1 MSRAFLHDLLTS
13 IGQKSRELVHG
24 GPVALTDGVEIADLA
39 ETILSQRGEASG
51 IALAE
56 MILARFRSMD
66 PTQKLEFFKVLT
78 EHFGAEQGR
87 LQAAATDY
95 LAAPSDQS
103 AIVLHDAAEPRRQ
116 ELIRRL
122 NLPDGGT
129 GALVAMRSDL
139 LDLMSDHP
147 ELAAVDHD
155 FDHLL
160 SSWFNRGFL
169 VLKRIEWD
177 TPASVLEK
185 IIEYEAVHAIQSWD
199 DLRRRIEPL
208 DRRCYAFFHPA
219 LRDEPLIFVEV
230 ALEREIPGAIAP
242 LLADDRVPTQSD
254 QMTTA
259 VFYSI
264 SNCQRGLRGVSFGN
278 FLIKQ
283 VVQELARD
291 LPRLKNYV
299 TLSPVVG
306 LLHWVRQ
313 LGRDGPLQDNER
325 YQRISKLLEHTGW
338 HQNESIAAELQEML
352 LPTAAAY
359 FLNAKRGDGMPVDAV
374 ARFHLGNGARLER
387 INWLGDLSDVGLNQ
401 AGGLM
406 VNYLYKLTDIEKN
419 HEAFVNNRRI
429 AVSNE
434 IRKMAKKWQQ
444 EFGFDK

>member
-24 GPVALTDGVEIADLA
+24 GPAVHTDGAEIAELA

-56 MILARFRSMD
+56 IILERFRSMD
-66 PTQKLEFFKVLT
+66 PAQKLEFFKLLT
-78 EHFGAEQGR
+78 ERFGPEQSR
-87 LQAAATDY
+87 LAAAARDY
-95 LAAPSDQS
+95 LAAPSDRS

-122 NLPDGGT
+122 NRPDGGT
-129 GALVAMRSDL
+129 TALVAMRSDL
-139 LDLMSDHP
+139 LDLLPDHP

-169 VLKRIEWD
+169 VLKRIDWD

-185 IIEYEAVHAIQSWD
+185 VIEYEAVHAIRSWD
-199 DLRRRIEPL
+199 DLRRRIEPS

-242 LLADDRVPTQSD
+242 LLSDDRLPTQFD
-254 QMTTA
+254 HITTA

-264 SNCQRGLRGVSFGN
+264 SNCQHGLRSVSFGN

-291 LPRLKNYV
+291 LPQLKNFV
-299 TLSPVVG
+299 TLSPVPG
-306 LLHWVRQ
+306 FMRWVKQ
-313 LGRDGPLQDNER
+313 LKGDGPLQNDER
-325 YQRISKLLEHTGW
+325 YQLTSTLLEQTDW
-338 HQNESIAAELQEML
+338 YRDESTAATLQEML
-352 LPTAAAY
+352 LPMAAAY
-359 FLNAKRGDGMPVDAV
+359 FLHAKRDDGMPVDAV

-387 INWLGDLSDVGLNQ
+387 INWLGDVSDTGLKQ

-406 VNYLYKLTDIEKN
+406 VNYLYKLRDIEKN

-429 AVSNE
+429 AVTNE

-444 EFGFDK
+444 EFSLDK

>member
-1 MSRAFLHDLLTS
+1 M
-13 IGQKSRELVHG
+13 
-24 GPVALTDGVEIADLA
+24 
-39 ETILSQRGEASG
+39 
-51 IALAE
+51 
-56 MILARFRSMD
+56 
-66 PTQKLEFFKVLT
+66 
-78 EHFGAEQGR
+78 
-87 LQAAATDY
+87 
-95 LAAPSDQS
+95 
-103 AIVLHDAAEPRRQ
+103 
-116 ELIRRL
+116 
-122 NLPDGGT
+122 
-129 GALVAMRSDL
+129 
-139 LDLMSDHP
+139 
-147 ELAAVDHD
+147 
-155 FDHLL
+155 
-160 SSWFNRGFL
+160 
-169 VLKRIEWD
+169 
-177 TPASVLEK
+177 
-185 IIEYEAVHAIQSWD
+185 
-199 DLRRRIEPL
+199 
-208 DRRCYAFFHPA
+208 
-219 LRDEPLIFVEV
+219 IFVEV

-278 FLIKQ
+278 FLITQ